1 MRRDLSN
8 FAECILFTFVVLVFN
23 IALIKVFIFSI
34 LILVF
39 FFFGFASGVKSG
51 TRYSLLSGF

>member
-23 IALIKVFIFSI
+23 IALIKLFIFSI
-34 LILVF
+34 LILVCF
-39 FFFGFASGVKSG
+39 FLV
-51 TRYSLLSGF
+51 LPVV